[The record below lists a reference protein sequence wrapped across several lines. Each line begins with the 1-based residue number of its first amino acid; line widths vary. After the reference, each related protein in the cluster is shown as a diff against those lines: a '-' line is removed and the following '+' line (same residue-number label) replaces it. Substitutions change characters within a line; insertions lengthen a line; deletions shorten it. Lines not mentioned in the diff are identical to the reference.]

1 MAGKLKNKNAMKHG
15 LYSRETILPG
25 EHEREYNELV
35 SEMMEEWSPEGPTEM
50 MLVEEL
56 VSLTWKYRRLRRL
69 EAASLKAQVD
79 RNQDH
84 NEAMEILEDLERLQP
99 AFAAATTAR
108 EVERLF
114 KKNKTSVEIIL
125 QHGPKQT
132 EDPSLWGPAI
142 AEFVN
147 KLSEFKDR
155 GRIEGFGEMATYTDS
170 ERIEVQEDR
179 MQRLSDR
186 ISSTIKR
193 LVQTKA
199 TKQMMP
205 RRSPMLVVQ
214 AANGAHASREEI
226 AADERAKDGKAANQ
240 NFQIVGPRP

>member
-25 EHEREYNELV
+25 ELEREYNELV
-35 SEMMEEWSPEGPTEM
+35 GEMTEEWYPEGPTEM

-69 EAASLKAQVD
+69 EAASLKAQID
-79 RNQDH
+79 KNESYNQSI
-84 NEAMEILEDLERLQP
+84 EIMEDLERLQP

-108 EVERLF
+108 EVERLL
-114 KKNKTSVEIIL
+114 KKNKSSVEIIL
-125 QHGPKQT
+125 QYGPKQT
-132 EDPSLWGPAI
+132 EDESRWGPAI
-142 AEFVN
+142 AEFLN
-147 KLSEFKDR
+147 KFSELKNRD
-155 GRIEGFGEMATYTDS
+155 RIEGFGEMATYTDS

-214 AANGAHASREEI
+214 ATNSAHAAREEI
-226 AADERAKDGKAANQ
+226 AAEEVGADG
-240 NFQIVGPRP
+240 G